1 MQVSAETNVC
11 PGEGP
16 RVSGHPVRVCF
27 EAILNQIVKHGLKL
41 IKTQAPTQSLLWTH
55 PRPDQAADLC
65 LAGHWVALLQSI
77 WYPACTSGR
86 AWSASLDGAR
96 GECVAGVGCGI
107 SVMMLSLHLPVVDAN
122 CVLSSLLSPR
132 FPPLLSEVRDMGV
145 PKGSSSFTGNL
156 LLPPLLL
163 LSTLKAKGKGVPG
176 RAVPIPSRARCRLAL
191 PLMADSTR
199 VSRC

>member
-1 MQVSAETNVC
+1 M
-11 PGEGP
+11 
-16 RVSGHPVRVCF
+16 
-27 EAILNQIVKHGLKL
+27 
-41 IKTQAPTQSLLWTH
+41 
-55 PRPDQAADLC
+55 
-65 LAGHWVALLQSI
+65 
-77 WYPACTSGR
+77 
-86 AWSASLDGAR
+86 
-96 GECVAGVGCGI
+96 AGVGCGI

-122 CVLSSLLSPR
+122 CVLSSLLSPH

-156 LLPPLLL
+156 LLPFL
-163 LSTLKAKGKGVPG
+163 LSTLKAKGKGVLG